1 MRRLSCILALSAAL
15 GCSRPSP
22 SLEPAS
28 APALALPDAGLLDAD
43 GGSAATPDAGHAET
57 GPRALPVSLASALG
71 ATGEVALVPQ
81 VPSVI
86 DPAAAFRVEIGARL
100 EDARLILLDEQE
112 ALVPTQGTVELGP
125 VTRFTLRPDQ
135 PLRPGS
141 SYTLRLDGAAIREIH
156 GESGTYAPVS
166 FQLKTTGERPA
177 PASSGQKNRK
187 HRHRR

>member
-1 MRRLSCILALSAAL
+1 MRRLSCIFAVLAAI

-22 SLEPAS
+22 SSEPASAS
-28 APALALPDAGLLDAD
+28 APALPDAGSVEVD
-43 GGSAATPDAGHAET
+43 GGSAAFPDAGHTET
-57 GPRALPVSLASALG
+57 GPRVLPVSLASALG

-112 ALVPTQGTVELGP
+112 ALVATQGSVELGP

-135 PLRPGS
+135 PLRPGT
-141 SYTLRLDGAAIREIH
+141 SYTLRVDGASIREIH
-156 GESGTYAPVS
+156 GESGPYAPVS
-166 FQLKTTGERPA
+166 FQLKTTGERPP
-177 PASSGQKNRK
+177 PASSGQKSRK